1 MSVTPIIFHTD
12 CGGSYMSKELRS
24 FLERSKGLRSFLERS
39 KGLRFFLERSKGL
52 RSFLESKG
60 ITHSHREGHESHF
73 DNQVVEC

>member
-1 MSVTPIIFHTD
+1 MSVTPKIFHTD
-12 CGGSYMSKELRS
+12 CGGSYMSKELGS
-24 FLERSKGLRSFLERS
+24 
-39 KGLRFFLERSKGL
+39 FLERSKGL